1 MILVIQVSL
10 LGKRWVFFYK
20 ETILGQT
27 FATWWL
33 VAQSVGYGFSDR
45 FGGKAYLK
53 KHIQTNRDAIPGD
66 FLLGWER
73 DGMAEK
79 IR

>member
-1 MILVIQVSL
+1 VRAYSL
-10 LGKRWVFFYK
+10 PR
-20 ETILGQT
+20 
-27 FATWWL
+27 
-33 VAQSVGYGFSDR
+33 YGFSDR